1 VALMSERRID
11 LTKQNHDPQAA
22 LKQIAGLIQKLSYR
36 EMNQLADIVGNNI
49 PGDTGGPEA
58 VAKGLLAA
66 ADAILT
72 PPAALKMPAPA
83 PGDWRR

>member
-1 VALMSERRID
+1 MERRINLSD
-11 LTKQNHDPQAA
+11 KHDPQAA
-22 LKQIAGLIQKLSYR
+22 LKTIAGLIQKLSYR
-36 EMNQLADIVGNNI
+36 DMHQLADIVGNHI

-66 ADAILT
+66 ADAILGADKE
-72 PPAALKMPAPA
+72 PLKLPAPA